1 MKKKIT
7 TIITMLLC
15 AILTI
20 TAISTDT
27 AYAAEKNIP
36 VKVTFKKKSLTV
48 NANTEKGGIDRV
60 KLSTLKK
67 KWGKPSTSK
76 SELMAEYAWK
86 KGESEVKYVDV
97 YEAPHSSLI
106 YITAYDKNAS
116 VSGIKVG
123 MSKSKAKKLLKKLGK
138 VEEQKDGSGQ
148 LDVLYVNILDGGNA
162 YINCYIENGKVSGIQ
177 AGLYFYE

>member
-36 VKVTFKKKSLTV
+36 VKVTFKKKTLTV
-48 NANTEKGGIDRV
+48 NANTEKGGIGRV

-97 YEAPHSSLI
+97 YEAPHSSL
-106 YITAYDKNAS
+106 
-116 VSGIKVG
+116 G

-138 VEEQKDGSGQ
+138 VEEQQDGSGQ

>member
-27 AYAAEKNIP
+27 AYAADKNIP
-36 VKVTFKKKSLTV
+36 VKVTFKKKTITLNV
-48 NANTEKGGIDRV
+48 NTEKGGIDRV

-67 KWGKPSTSK
+67 KWGKPGSNK
-76 SELMAEYAWK
+76 DEFMAEYAWK
-86 KGESEVKYVDV
+86 KGESEIKYVDV
-97 YEAPHSSLI
+97 YEQPHSSQI
-106 YITAYDKNAS
+106 YITAYDKNTS
-116 VSGIKVG
+116 IYGIKVG
-123 MSKSKAKKLLKKLGK
+123 MTKTKVKKLLKKLGK
-138 VEEQKDGSGQ
+138 VEAQQNGDGS
-148 LDVLYVNILDGGNA
+148 LDMLFVHILDDGSA
-162 YINCYIENGKVSGIQ
+162 YINCYFENDKVSGIQ

>member
-7 TIITMLLC
+7 TIIAMLLC

-27 AYAAEKNIP
+27 AYAADKNIP
-36 VKVTFKKKSLTV
+36 VKVTFKKKTITLKV
-48 NANTEKGGIDRV
+48 NTEKGGIDRV

-67 KWGKPSTSK
+67 KWGKPDSNK
-76 SELMAEYAWK
+76 DEFMAEYVWK
-86 KGESEVKYVDV
+86 KGESEIKYVDV
-97 YEAPHSSLI
+97 YEAPHSSQI
-106 YITAYDKNAS
+106 YITAYDKNTS

-123 MSKSKAKKLLKKLGK
+123 MSKTKAKKLLKKLGK
-138 VEEQKDGSGQ
+138 VEAQQNGDGS
-148 LDVLYVNILDGGNA
+148 LDMLFVHILDDGSA
-162 YINCYIENGKVSGIQ
+162 YINCYFENDKVSGIQ